1 MIQVDSSKHGIG
13 AVLLQEGRPVEYA
26 SRALTRTASERNW
39 AQIEKEAPS
48 VLYGLERFD
57 HFTYGRP
64 EKVEDDHK
72 PLAAILRKP
81 LSQAPKRLHDVMM
94 RYHRYDVRFVVVK
107 GSDLL
112 ITDTMSRV
120 HRDDSGN
127 EQGDRARIMNVS
139 VFGDIPDKRLDE
151 IREATSCDDSLQ
163 IELVE
168 SFRF

>member
-1 MIQVDSSKHGIG
+1 MHRI
-13 AVLLQEGRPVEYA
+13 
-26 SRALTRTASERNW
+26 
-39 AQIEKEAPS
+39 
-48 VLYGLERFD
+48 LERFH
-57 HFTYGRP
+57 HFTYGIP

-72 PLAAILRKP
+72 PLAAILREP
-81 LSQAPKRLHDVMM
+81 LSQAPKRLQDVMM

-107 GSDLL
+107 GIDLL
-112 ITDTMSRV
+112 ITDTLSRV